1 MSKQILGICQA
12 INALNRKSESKISQS
27 TDDFRKKFNIKIY
40 KEDNATSE
48 IFTAFGVPL
57 SDTDY
62 TFIDEFINTQF
73 DNVYMDVKS
82 FRCFVAYVIR
92 SILDERK
99 LSSLNI
105 TLEISIG
112 GFPAFREN
120 LLKRIIK

>member
-12 INALNRKSESKISQS
+12 VNALNRKSESKISQS

-40 KEDNATSE
+40 KEDNTSSE

-105 TLEISIG
+105 TLEIPIG